1 MDAAHHGREL
11 STSGIEDIDG
21 AIAIAVLVGMIFLG
35 VVGGFYVIQSKYM
48 PESLP
53 KSQVVLN
60 VLTLTVGLAYFFWAL
75 IHTLAGSFDGGVLSF
90 PVAVAASLY
99 GAGVCV
105 LCCAFQAKFYR
116 VLAFC
121 GFGAVLLNY
130 GIIALI
136 VETDDGWTML
146 IYLIAGMAFW
156 LVALVAAFVVTHVAP
171 TGDETAAY
179 AKIPG
184 EDVV

>member
-1 MDAAHHGREL
+1 MDAARHGREL

-121 GFGAVLLNY
+121 GFGAVLL
-130 GIIALI
+130 G
-136 VETDDGWTML
+136 
-146 IYLIAGMAFW
+146 
-156 LVALVAAFVVTHVAP
+156 ALVNDHPSLSCF
-171 TGDETAAY
+171 
-179 AKIPG
+179 
-184 EDVV
+184 